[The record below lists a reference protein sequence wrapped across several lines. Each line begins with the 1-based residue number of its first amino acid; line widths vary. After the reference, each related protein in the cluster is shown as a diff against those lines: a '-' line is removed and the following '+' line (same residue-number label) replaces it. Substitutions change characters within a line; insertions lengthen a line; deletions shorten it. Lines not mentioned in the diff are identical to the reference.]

1 MAENIIP
8 TISGCK
14 SILVAAALF
23 GSLLTAAP
31 TPGQEIVLDLDTA
44 RTTVQFTLADVL
56 HTVHG
61 DFKVKHGVIRF
72 DPSTGK
78 ISGEVA
84 VDAASGESGS
94 DGRDSRMHKNILES
108 GRFQDILFVPDRVEG
123 TVASQGSSEVQV
135 HGTFRI
141 HGAAHEIMVP
151 VHVQV
156 TDGKAT
162 AKMRFT
168 IPYVKW
174 GMKNPSTFLLRVS
187 DKVDID
193 IAAYSK

>member
-1 MAENIIP
+1 MMRRA
-8 TISGCK
+8 SLLW
-14 SILVAAALF
+14 ILATLLSSRLLIAAA
-23 GSLLTAAP
+23 A
-31 TPGQEIVLDLDTA
+31 PGQEIVLDLDTA

-72 DPSTGK
+72 DPATGK

-123 TVASQGSSEVQV
+123 TVAPQGSSQVQV
-135 HGTFRI
+135 YGKFQI
-141 HGAAHEIMVP
+141 HGAAHDIMVP
-151 VHVQV
+151 VQVQI

-162 AKMRFT
+162 AKMHFT

-193 IAAYSK
+193 IVAYSK